1 MRAESI
7 CLLIGRVGEA
17 SLGRLAPMRVLLL
30 LVASC
35 LVLLLH
41 TIAGKVADIVT
52 GCLVGNA
59 TLCASQ
65 SPLTI

>member
-17 SLGRLAPMRVLLL
+17 SLRRLAPMRVLLL
-30 LVASC
+30 MVASC

-59 TLCASQ
+59 TLSASQ